1 MTRAHNFSAGP
12 AALPLPVLESL
23 KGVLTEFEDTQAGL
37 MEISHRSKQ
46 FDVVAKSA
54 EARLREILDIPKD
67 YSVLFLQ
74 GGASLQFYMSAL
86 NLLGPDDKADYIL
99 TGSWSQKA
107 LKDAKRCTSDAES
120 IWAPG
125 DKVFNR
131 VPSHGDYTVRDGA
144 AFVHYT
150 TNNTIYGTQFAT
162 TPDCDSTP
170 LVADMSSDICS
181 RPVDVSK
188 HAVIYA
194 GAQKNLGPSG
204 VTVVILSPWAVE
216 RSRTVGQ
223 SRPGGLPA
231 MLDYGLMVDK
241 ESLYNTPNTFGI
253 FALDRVLHWIQDQG
267 GVKAMAELNERKAA
281 HLYGELDASDFW
293 TPHAQEGSRSLMNV
307 TWRGPNEDLEKAF
320 IAEAD
325 AAGLKALKGHRS
337 VGGIR
342 ASTYNACSMESVEAL
357 VTFMKEFEARN
368 S

>member
-1 MTRAHNFSAGP
+1 MNRAHNFSAGP

-23 KGVLTEFEDTQAGL
+23 QGVLTEFEDAQAGL

-46 FDVVAKSA
+46 FDAVVKSA
-54 EARLREILDIPKD
+54 EARLREILNIPKD

-86 NLLGPDDKADYIL
+86 NLLGPDDKADYIV
-99 TGSWSQKA
+99 TGSWS
-107 LKDAKRCTSDAES
+107 ES
-120 IWAPG
+120 TERRETLLASRKHLGPD

-162 TPDCDSTP
+162 TPDCGSTP

-241 ESLYNTPNTFGI
+241 DSLYNTPNTFGI
-253 FALDRVLHWIQDQG
+253 FALDRVLDWIQKQG

-293 TPHAQEGSRSLMNV
+293 TPHAREGSRSLMNV